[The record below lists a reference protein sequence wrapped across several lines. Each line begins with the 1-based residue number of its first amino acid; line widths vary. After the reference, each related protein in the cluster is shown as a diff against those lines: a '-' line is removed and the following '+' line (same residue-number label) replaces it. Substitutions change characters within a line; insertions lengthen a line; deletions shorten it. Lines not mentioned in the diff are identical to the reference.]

1 MPVMS
6 YLAYP
11 ARGQVD
17 TLERELGAL
26 VGTELIPSE
35 GREVFILVTD
45 TADEQAEEKLQERL
59 RALQCLEALV
69 LVSAFADDPQEN
81 A

>member
-11 ARGQVD
+11 VHGHVERLEQDLARLPGVEC
-17 TLERELGAL
+17 T
-26 VGTELIPSE
+26 PSE
-35 GREVFILVTD
+35 KREVLILVTD
-45 TADEQAEEKLQERL
+45 TPDEPAELALQERL
-59 RALQCLEALV
+59 RAVEGLEALV
-69 LVSAFADDPQEN
+69 LVSAFSDD

>member
-11 ARGQVD
+11 AHGHAER
-17 TLERELGAL
+17 LEQDLAL
-26 VGTELIPSE
+26 LPGVECTPSE
-35 GREVFILVTD
+35 QGEVLILVTD
-45 TADEQAEEKLQERL
+45 TPDEQAEQGLQDQL
-59 RALQCLEALV
+59 RAVEGLEALV
-69 LVSAFADDPQEN
+69 LVSAFADD

>member
-11 ARGQVD
+11 AQGQAVG
-17 TLERELGAL
+17 LEQELARLPG
-26 VGTELIPSE
+26 VECTPSDR
-35 GREVFILVTD
+35 REVLIVVTD
-45 TADEQAEEKLQERL
+45 TADEPAELALQARL
-59 RALQCLEALV
+59 RTLEGLEALV
-69 LVSAFADDPQEN
+69 LVSAFADD

>member
-11 ARGQVD
+11 VQGHVKGLEHELARLPGV
-17 TLERELGAL
+17 ECM
-26 VGTELIPSE
+26 PSE
-35 GREVFILVTD
+35 KGEVFIVVTD
-45 TADEQAEEKLQERL
+45 TPDEQSESALQQRL
-59 RALQCLEALV
+59 RMLEGLEALV
-69 LVSAFADDPQEN
+69 LVSAFADEV

>member
-11 ARGQVD
+11 SRDQAD
-17 TLERELGAL
+17 TMQEELGGL
-26 VGTELIPSE
+26 PEVELIASE

-45 TADEQAEEKLQERL
+45 TADEQAEQQLQERM
-59 RALQCLEALV
+59 RALPGLDALV
-69 LVSAFADDPQEN
+69 LVSAFADDAAGEP
-81 A
+81 